1 LTKNVSHLLIFA
13 IRCPFHAFQQKK
25 SSDFSFFS
33 MLGIHQKGWGK
44 TAMNAVTIVI
54 GSICILLIAY
64 RLYGT
69 FIAAKVLKLDDSN
82 PTPAHELE
90 DGKDYVPT
98 NKWVTFGHH
107 FAAIAAAGPLV
118 GPILAA
124 QFGYLPSL
132 LWLLIGAVIGGAVH
146 DIVVLF
152 ASMRQDGK
160 SLSEIAKKEL
170 GPVAGFCAG
179 LAMLF
184 IITIT
189 MAGLSLV
196 VLSALERNPWGTFA
210 VGITIPIAMAVG
222 LYHKKTGNLKIA
234 TIVGFGLIMAAI
246 VWGPNI
252 QGTALGNFL
261 TFEKSTIAILLPVYA
276 FFAAALPVWLLLAPR
291 DYLSTFM
298 KIGVFAALIIG
309 VFYVNPAVQFP
320 AFTEFVNGG
329 GPVIAG
335 PVWPFISITIAC
347 GAISGFH
354 AFVGSGTTPKMINR
368 WSDIKGV
375 AFGAMLVECL
385 VAIMALIAA
394 VSLMPGDYFAINSTP
409 EKFATLGMETVHLD
423 KLSDEVGMDLEGRTG
438 GAVTLAVGMTYIFT
452 EIPIFE
458 QMASYF
464 YQFVILFEAVFILT
478 AIDSGTR
485 VARYLIQDFGGAFF
499 KPLKRMDSV
508 FATIF
513 ASALACFM
521 WGYLL
526 FSGDIS
532 SVWALFGV
540 SNQLMASIGL
550 IIGATVVLKIA
561 DKRRYMLTCLI
572 PLAYLYV
579 TVNVAGYWM
588 VKNVYWNAASSGFSV
603 LNGTLSIIMLV
614 LGFVILIASIQKW
627 RQLWKYPQD
636 ILVERAAKG
645 MI

>member
-1 LTKNVSHLLIFA
+1 
-13 IRCPFHAFQQKK
+13 
-25 SSDFSFFS
+25 
-33 MLGIHQKGWGK
+33 
-44 TAMNAVTIVI
+44 MNAVTIVI
-54 GSICILLIAY
+54 GSICILMIAY

-69 FIAAKVLKLDDSN
+69 FIALKVLKLDDSK
-82 PTPAHELE
+82 PTPAHKLE

-98 NKWVTFGHH
+98 NKWVAFGHH

-146 DIVVLF
+146 DAVVLF
-152 ASMRQDGK
+152 ASMRKDGK
-160 SLSEIAKKEL
+160 SLSEVAKEEL
-170 GPVAGFCAG
+170 GPVAGFCTG

-189 MAGLSLV
+189 MAGLSMV
-196 VLSALERNPWGTFA
+196 VLHALENNPWGTFA
-210 VGITIPIAMAVG
+210 VGITIPIAMGVG
-222 LYHKKTGNLKIA
+222 LYHKKTGNLKGA
-234 TIVGFGLIMAAI
+234 TIVGFALIMAAI
-246 VWGPNI
+246 LLGPNI
-252 QGTALGNFL
+252 QGTALGDLL
-261 TFEKSTIAILLPVYA
+261 TLEASTLAIILPIYA

-309 VFYVNPAVQFP
+309 VFVVNPEIQFP
-320 AFTEFVNGG
+320 AFTEFINGG
-329 GPVIAG
+329 GPIVAG

-354 AFVGSGTTPKMINR
+354 AFVGSGTTPKMLNR
-368 WSDIKGV
+368 WSDIKSVG
-375 AFGAMLVECL
+375 FGAMLVECV

-394 VSLMPGDYFAINSTP
+394 VSLQPGDYFAINSSP
-409 EKFATLGMETVHLD
+409 EVFQTLGMETLHLNE
-423 KLSDEVGMDLEGRTG
+423 LSEEIGINLEGRTG

-452 EIPIFE
+452 EIPFFSKL
-458 QMASYF
+458 ASF
-464 YQFVILFEAVFILT
+464 FFQFVIMFEAVFILT

-485 VARYLIQDFGGAFF
+485 VARYLIQDFFGEFY
-499 KPLKRMDSV
+499 KPLKRVDWLPGN
-508 FATIF
+508 IF
-513 ASALACFM
+513 ASALACFI

-526 FSGDIS
+526 YSGDIS
-532 SVWALFGV
+532 SIWALFGV

-561 DKRRYMLTCLI
+561 DKRWYMWTCLV

-588 VKNVYWNAASSGFSV
+588 VRNVYLNPDSAGFSI
-603 LNGTLSIIMLV
+603 LNGILSITMLI
-614 LGFVILIASIQKW
+614 LGLIILVAALKKW
-627 RQLWKYPQD
+627 RELWKIPQAE
-636 ILVERAAKG
+636 LLKRSA
-645 MI
+645 

>member
-1 LTKNVSHLLIFA
+1 
-13 IRCPFHAFQQKK
+13 
-25 SSDFSFFS
+25 
-33 MLGIHQKGWGK
+33 
-44 TAMNAVTIVI
+44 MNAITLVI

-69 FIAAKVLKLDDSN
+69 FMAAKVLKLNDSK
-82 PTPAHELE
+82 PTPAEKLE

-98 NKWVTFGHH
+98 NKWVVFGHH

-124 QFGYLPSL
+124 QFGYLPSM

-146 DIVVLF
+146 DMVVLF
-152 ASMRQDGK
+152 ASMRREGK
-160 SLSEIAKKEL
+160 SLSEVAKEEL

-196 VLSALERNPWGTFA
+196 VLGALERNPWGTFA

-222 LYHKKTGNLKIA
+222 LYHKKTGNLKLA
-234 TIVGFGLIMAAI
+234 TTVGFALIMLAI
-246 VWGPNI
+246 LFGPNI
-252 QGTALGNFL
+252 QGTWLGDVL
-261 TFEKSTIAILLPVYA
+261 TLEKSTLALILPIYA

-309 VFYVNPAVQFP
+309 VFIVNPTVQFP
-320 AFTEFVNGG
+320 ALTEFINGG

-354 AFVGSGTTPKMINR
+354 AFVGSGTTPKMVSR
-368 WSDIKGV
+368 WKDIKGV

-394 VSLMPGDYFAINSTP
+394 VSLQPGDYFAINSTP
-409 EKFATLGMETVHLD
+409 EKFATLGMETVHLAE
-423 KLSDEVGMDLEGRTG
+423 LSEEIGMDLEGRTG

-452 EIPIFE
+452 KVPFFE
-458 QMASYF
+458 TLASYF

-485 VARYLIQDFGGAFF
+485 VARYLIQDFFGNFI
-499 KPLKRMDSV
+499 KPLKRTDSIG
-508 FATIF
+508 ANIF
-513 ASALACFM
+513 ASALACFV

-526 FSGDIS
+526 YSGDIS

-550 IIGATVVLKIA
+550 IVGATVILKIA
-561 DKRRYMLTCLI
+561 DKRWYMLTCLV
-572 PLAYLYV
+572 PLSYLYV

-588 VKNVYWNAASSGFSV
+588 VTNVYLNAENAGYNV
-603 LNGTLSIIMLV
+603 LNGVLSIIMLI
-614 LGFVILIASIQKW
+614 LGFI
-627 RQLWKYPQD
+627 
-636 ILVERAAKG
+636 ILVTSIAKW
-645 MI
+645 IKLFKIPQHVLVEQSAKEVA

>member
-1 LTKNVSHLLIFA
+1 
-13 IRCPFHAFQQKK
+13 
-25 SSDFSFFS
+25 
-33 MLGIHQKGWGK
+33 
-44 TAMNAVTIVI
+44 MNAVTIVI
-54 GSICILLIAY
+54 GSICILMIAY

-69 FIAAKVLKLDDSN
+69 FMAAKVLKLNDSK

-124 QFGYLPSL
+124 QFGYLPGL

-146 DIVVLF
+146 DMVVLF
-152 ASMRQDGK
+152 ASMRKKGK
-160 SLSEIAKKEL
+160 SLSEVAKEEL
-170 GPVAGFCAG
+170 GPVAGFCTG

-196 VLSALERNPWGTFA
+196 VLNALQNNPWGTFA
-210 VGITIPIAMAVG
+210 VGITIPIAMGVG
-222 LYHKKTGNLKIA
+222 LYHKKTGNLKVA
-234 TIVGFGLIMAAI
+234 TTVGFALIMAAI
-246 VWGPNI
+246 VFGPNI
-252 QGTALGNFL
+252 EGTALGDLL
-261 TFEKSTIAILLPVYA
+261 TMEASTIAIILPIYA

-309 VFYVNPAVQFP
+309 VFYVNPSVQFP
-320 AFTEFVNGG
+320 AFTEFINGG
-329 GPVIAG
+329 GPIIAG

-368 WSDIKGV
+368 WSDVKGV

-394 VSLMPGDYFAINSTP
+394 ISLQPGDYFAINSTP
-409 EKFATLGMETVHLD
+409 EKFATLGVETVHLD
-423 KLSDEVGMDLEGRTG
+423 QLSNEIGMDLEGRTG

-452 EIPIFE
+452 EIPIFSTL
-458 QMASYF
+458 ASYF
-464 YQFVILFEAVFILT
+464 FQFVILFEAVFILT
-478 AIDSGTR
+478 AIDAGTR
-485 VARYLIQDFGGAFF
+485 VARYLIQDFLGDFI
-499 KPLKRMDSV
+499 KPLKSTDSLP
-508 FATIF
+508 ANII

-526 FSGDIS
+526 YSGDIS

-550 IIGATVVLKIA
+550 IIGATVILKIA
-561 DKRRYMLTCLI
+561 DKRWYMFTCLV

-588 VKNVYWNAASSGFSV
+588 VKNVYWNTENPGFNL
-603 LNGTLSIIMLV
+603 LNGTLSIIMLI
-614 LGFVILIASIQKW
+614 LGFIILVTSINKW
-627 RQLWKYPQD
+627 IQLCKIPQD
-636 ILVERAAKG
+636 VLVERAKREA
-645 MI
+645 I

>member
-1 LTKNVSHLLIFA
+1 
-13 IRCPFHAFQQKK
+13 
-25 SSDFSFFS
+25 
-33 MLGIHQKGWGK
+33 
-44 TAMNAVTIVI
+44 MNAITIVI

-69 FIAAKVLKLDDSN
+69 FMAAKVLKLSN
-82 PTPAHELE
+82 EKPTPAEKLE
-90 DGKDYVPT
+90 DGQDYVPT
-98 NKWVTFGHH
+98 NKWVVFGHH

-124 QFGYLPSL
+124 QFGYLPGL
-132 LWLLIGAVIGGAVH
+132 IWLLVGAVIGGAVH
-146 DIVVLF
+146 DTVVLF
-152 ASMRQDGK
+152 ASMRRDGK
-160 SLSEIAKKEL
+160 SLSEVAKEEL
-170 GPVAGFCAG
+170 GPVAGFCTG

-196 VLSALERNPWGTFA
+196 VLGALERNPWGTFA
-210 VGITIPIAMAVG
+210 VGITIPIAMLVG
-222 LYHKKTGNLKIA
+222 IYHKKTGNLKVP
-234 TIVGFGLIMAAI
+234 TTVGFILIMLAI
-246 VWGPNI
+246 FFGPQI
-252 QGTALGNFL
+252 QGTWLGDFL
-261 TFEKSTIAILLPVYA
+261 TLEKSTLAIILPVYA

-309 VFYVNPAVQFP
+309 VFIVNPSVEFP
-320 AFTEFVNGG
+320 AIIPDFINGG
-329 GPVIAG
+329 GPIVAG

-354 AFVGSGTTPKMINR
+354 AFVGSGTTPKMVSR
-368 WSDIKGV
+368 WSDIKGI

-394 VSLMPGDYFAINSTP
+394 VALQPGDYFAINSSP
-409 EKFATLGMETVHLD
+409 EVYSTLGMETVHLD
-423 KLSDEVGMDLEGRTG
+423 RLEEAVDMDLEGRTG
-438 GAVTLAVGMTYIFT
+438 GAVTLAVGMTEIFT
-452 EIPIFE
+452 SVPFF
-458 QMASYF
+458 QHLASYF

-485 VARYLIQDFGGAFF
+485 VARYLIQDFFGDFI
-499 KPLKRMDSV
+499 KPLKRTDSLG
-508 FATIF
+508 ANIF
-513 ASALACFM
+513 ASALACFI

-550 IIGATVVLKIA
+550 IVGATVVLKIA
-561 DKRRYMLTCLI
+561 EKRWYMLTCLV

-579 TVNVAGYWM
+579 TVNVGGFWM
-588 VKNVYWNAASSGFSV
+588 IKNVYLNPDAGGYNV
-603 LNGTLSIIMLV
+603 LNGILSIIMLG
-614 LGFVILIASIQKW
+614 LGVVIMVASIIKW
-627 RQLWKYPQD
+627 VNLSKIPQAE
-636 ILVERAAKG
+636 LVKQSEEELMKT
-645 MI
+645 M

>member
-1 LTKNVSHLLIFA
+1 
-13 IRCPFHAFQQKK
+13 
-25 SSDFSFFS
+25 
-33 MLGIHQKGWGK
+33 
-44 TAMNAVTIVI
+44 MNAVTIVI
-54 GSICILLIAY
+54 GSICILMIAY

-69 FIAAKVLKLDDSN
+69 FIALKVLKLDDSK
-82 PTPAHELE
+82 PTPAHKLE

-98 NKWVTFGHH
+98 NKWVAFGHH

-146 DIVVLF
+146 DAVVLF
-152 ASMRQDGK
+152 ASMRKDGK
-160 SLSEIAKKEL
+160 SLSEVAKEEL
-170 GPVAGFCAG
+170 GPVAGFCTG

-189 MAGLSLV
+189 MAGLSMV
-196 VLSALERNPWGTFA
+196 VLHALENNPWGTFA
-210 VGITIPIAMAVG
+210 VGITIPIAMGVG
-222 LYHKKTGNLKIA
+222 LYHKKTGNLKGA
-234 TIVGFGLIMAAI
+234 TIVGFALIMAGI
-246 VWGPNI
+246 LLGPNI
-252 QGTALGNFL
+252 QGTALGELL
-261 TFEKSTIAILLPVYA
+261 TLEASTLAIILPIYA

-309 VFYVNPAVQFP
+309 VFVVNPEIQFP
-320 AFTEFVNGG
+320 AVTEFINGG
-329 GPVIAG
+329 GPIVAG

-354 AFVGSGTTPKMINR
+354 AFVGSGTTPKMLNR
-368 WSDIKGV
+368 WSDIKSVG
-375 AFGAMLVECL
+375 FGAMLVECV

-394 VSLMPGDYFAINSTP
+394 VSLQPGDYFAINSTP
-409 EKFATLGMETVHLD
+409 EVFQTLGMETVHLD
-423 KLSDEVGMDLEGRTG
+423 ELSEEIGINLEGRTG

-452 EIPIFE
+452 EIPFFDKL
-458 QMASYF
+458 ASF
-464 YQFVILFEAVFILT
+464 FFQFVIMFEAVFILT

-485 VARYLIQDFGGAFF
+485 VARYLIQDFFGEFY
-499 KPLKRMDSV
+499 KPLKRVDWLPGN
-508 FATIF
+508 IF
-513 ASALACFM
+513 ASALACFI

-526 FSGDIS
+526 YSGDIGS
-532 SVWALFGV
+532 IWALFGV

-561 DKRRYMLTCLI
+561 DKRWYIWTCLV

-588 VKNVYWNAASSGFSV
+588 VKNVYLNPDSAGFSI
-603 LNGTLSIIMLV
+603 LNGVLSITMLI
-614 LGFVILIASIQKW
+614 LGLIILVAALKKW
-627 RQLWKYPQD
+627 RELWKIPQAE
-636 ILVERAAKG
+636 LLKRSA
-645 MI
+645 

>member
-1 LTKNVSHLLIFA
+1 
-13 IRCPFHAFQQKK
+13 
-25 SSDFSFFS
+25 
-33 MLGIHQKGWGK
+33 
-44 TAMNAVTIVI
+44 MNAVTIVI
-54 GSICILLIAY
+54 GSICILMIAY

-69 FIAAKVLKLDDSN
+69 FIALKVLKLDDSK
-82 PTPAHELE
+82 PTPAHKLE

-98 NKWVTFGHH
+98 NKWVAFGHH

-146 DIVVLF
+146 DAVVLF
-152 ASMRQDGK
+152 ASMRKDGK
-160 SLSEIAKKEL
+160 SLSEVAKEEL
-170 GPVAGFCAG
+170 GPVAGFCTG

-189 MAGLSLV
+189 MAGLSMV
-196 VLSALERNPWGTFA
+196 VLHALENNPWGTFA
-210 VGITIPIAMAVG
+210 VGITIPIAMGVG
-222 LYHKKTGNLKIA
+222 LYHKKTGNLKGA

-246 VWGPNI
+246 LLGPNI
-252 QGTALGNFL
+252 QGTALGDLL
-261 TFEKSTIAILLPVYA
+261 TLEASTLAIILPIYA

-309 VFYVNPAVQFP
+309 VFVVNPEIQFP
-320 AFTEFVNGG
+320 AFTEFINGG
-329 GPVIAG
+329 GPIVAG

-354 AFVGSGTTPKMINR
+354 AFVGSGTTPKMLNR
-368 WSDIKGV
+368 WSDIKSVG
-375 AFGAMLVECL
+375 FGAMLVECV

-394 VSLMPGDYFAINSTP
+394 VSLQPGDYFAINSTP
-409 EKFATLGMETVHLD
+409 EVFQTLGMETVHLD
-423 KLSDEVGMDLEGRTG
+423 ELSEEIGINLEGRTG

-452 EIPIFE
+452 EIPFFDKL
-458 QMASYF
+458 ASF
-464 YQFVILFEAVFILT
+464 FFQFVIMFEAVFILT

-485 VARYLIQDFGGAFF
+485 VARYLIQDFFGEFY
-499 KPLKRMDSV
+499 KPLKRVDWLPGN
-508 FATIF
+508 IF
-513 ASALACFM
+513 ASALACFI

-526 FSGDIS
+526 YSGDIGS
-532 SVWALFGV
+532 IWALFGV

-561 DKRRYMLTCLI
+561 DKRWYIWTCLV

-588 VKNVYWNAASSGFSV
+588 VKNVYLNPDSAGFSI
-603 LNGTLSIIMLV
+603 LNGILSITMLI
-614 LGFVILIASIQKW
+614 LGLIILVAALKKW
-627 RQLWKYPQD
+627 KELWKIPQAE
-636 ILVERAAKG
+636 LLKRSA
-645 MI
+645 